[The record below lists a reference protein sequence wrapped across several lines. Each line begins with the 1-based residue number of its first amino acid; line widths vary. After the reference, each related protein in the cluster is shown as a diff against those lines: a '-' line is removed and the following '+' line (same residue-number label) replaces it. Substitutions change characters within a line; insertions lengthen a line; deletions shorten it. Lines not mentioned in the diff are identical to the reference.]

1 MSPVNDT
8 PTSCLS
14 TELIPLKPVAEK
26 STRLIKEVLEF
37 PSSEVYVPHNIYR
50 WAGVCTILANKLMLL
65 KHLNVRLW
73 DILFFA
79 FLCPKCFFVT
89 LAFLEKRKLL
99 MQALHLQGMKSEQA
113 QQQVI
118 LAKNINRFLC

>member
-1 MSPVNDT
+1 M
-8 PTSCLS
+8 
-14 TELIPLKPVAEK
+14 
-26 STRLIKEVLEF
+26 
-37 PSSEVYVPHNIYR
+37 
-50 WAGVCTILANKLMLL
+50 LANKLMLL

-73 DILFFA
+73 DILLFA